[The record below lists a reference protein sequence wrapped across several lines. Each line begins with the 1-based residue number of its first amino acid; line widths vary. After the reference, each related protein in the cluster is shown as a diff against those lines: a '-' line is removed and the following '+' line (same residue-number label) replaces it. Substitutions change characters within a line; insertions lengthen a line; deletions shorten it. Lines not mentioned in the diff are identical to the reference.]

1 MAKNSVRELLI
12 SKATDLFSKKRY
24 LDTSI
29 REIGEAA
36 QVNPS
41 LFYHYFKNKEEILY
55 IIIERFS
62 MHLINSLQEIQ
73 KNETD
78 PVEGL
83 RKMIFR
89 HLLLGREFKA
99 EVMITLEENTL
110 LKGRL
115 KTEIISYQKKIYRL
129 YMDQLKKLEQLN
141 ILRQGNLTVITF
153 SIFGAINWFYRWYK
167 EGGQLNGEVIA
178 DQTIENIFSGILNS
192 NKTIEG
198 VQV

>member
-12 SKATDLFSKKRY
+12 STATDLFSRKRY

-73 KNETD
+73 TRETD

-89 HLLLGREFKA
+89 HLLLNRELKK
-99 EVMITLEENTL
+99 EVKITLEENPL

-115 KTEIISYQKKIYRL
+115 KTEVISYQRKIYGL
-129 YMDQLKKLEQLN
+129 YLDQLKKLEQLN
-141 ILRQGNLTVITF
+141 MLRQGNLTVIAF
-153 SIFGAINWFYRWYK
+153 SIFGVINWFYRWYK
-167 EGGQLNGEVIA
+167 EGGQLDNEVIA
-178 DQTIENIFSGILNS
+178 NQMIENIFSGILNS
-192 NKTIEG
+192 YRTPEG
-198 VQV
+198 V